1 MPTVN
6 HTRSIPDHTPK
17 RPRTL
22 ARVAFLIALGLAW
35 PDANAKA
42 DDVVTLR
49 PSARVLADR
58 PILLRDVAEIRGEGS
73 ESLGAIDL
81 SSACTG
87 HDRLTLDA
95 VREAIDAGT
104 TVNWGR
110 LSLSGSHC
118 RITRIAP
125 AAAPAA
131 PTPEPLHP
139 TAATDPGVPTVRSSI
154 LPRIAASL
162 GLPAERVRL
171 TFEADDRAIELL
183 NTPITSRTLE
193 VRPIGRSDSMP
204 IAVTVYEGTSIIA
217 RGTVRATV
225 EVLRDAAFARVAISR
240 STPITDDLIER
251 RSQWLPLSDRPFDP
265 SQLTE
270 AVAAARI
277 APGRMLTEQSVEAPL
292 ALKKGDPAMIHCLSG
307 GFVMKLRARALAD
320 ARPGDTIDFAPL
332 DGRKGRTIRARVD
345 RAGIAIANTDLEREP
360 AVNEGTP

>member
-1 MPTVN
+1 VN
-6 HTRSIPDHTPK
+6 HTRSIPAHTPK

-22 ARVAFLIALGLAW
+22 ARVAFLLALGLSW
-35 PDANAKA
+35 PGAHAKA

-58 PILLRDVAEIRGEGS
+58 PILLRDVAEIHGESS

-81 SSACTG
+81 SSTCAG
-87 HDRLTLDA
+87 QDRLTLEA
-95 VREAIDAGT
+95 VREAIDAGS

-110 LSLSGSHC
+110 LSLSGSNC

-125 AAAPAA
+125 AAAPPA
-131 PTPEPLHP
+131 PSQEAHVPAH
-139 TAATDPGVPTVRSSI
+139 ASDPGVPTVRASI
-154 LPRIAASL
+154 LPRIADSL
-162 GLPAERVRL
+162 GLPAERLRL
-171 TFEADDRAIELL
+171 TFDADDRSLNLL
-183 NTPITSRTLE
+183 NTLTIGRTVE

-204 IAVTVYEGTSIIA
+204 IAVTVYEDTSIIA

-225 EVLRDAAFARVAISR
+225 EVLRDAAFARAAISR

-251 RSQWLPLSDRPFDP
+251 RSQWLPLSERPFDP
-265 SQLTE
+265 AQLTD

-360 AVNEGTP
+360 AATEGTP